1 MQSYTNIFFSLV
13 CLVVLTSTGFAQ
25 VTATSPQQPSSADT
39 SEAAVPDFPYIAQ
52 ITGDDVYVR
61 SGPGTN
67 HYPCGKLSKT
77 DTVTVVDTQ
86 FSWSCIIPPPG
97 SFSWISKQYV
107 RLDPANP
114 AKGIVTGD
122 SIRVWAGSADGN
134 PIHSRTMQ
142 FKLNKEDQVRL
153 LVGQEQ
159 GDYYKIAPPL
169 NAYLWVST
177 QYTRPIATVGPDS
190 EITESKDIP
199 PAVVPTDV
207 SIEARKLAEYYLM
220 ARQIKIEQAKPAS
233 KQNYELIKKMLL
245 EIANNKA
252 AGKATRYSKFAVEQI
267 KRFELAVNAE
277 KTVKLQD
284 DQLQKIKQRIDKDHA
299 AKIEKVPNLG
309 DFAVIGK
316 FQTSS
321 IYSAD
326 PQLIHYLVVDDS
338 GRILCYALP
347 QGQAAKMNLNNLIGR
362 KVGLLGTIEP
372 HPQTASALVKFTKI
386 QKLK

>member
-39 SEAAVPDFPYIAQ
+39 SEVAVPDFPYIAQ

-190 EITESKDIP
+190 EITESKDTP
-199 PAVVPTDV
+199 PAVVQTDV
-207 SIEARKLAEYYLM
+207 SLEARKLAEYYIM
-220 ARQIKIEQAKPAS
+220 ARQIKIEQAKPAA

-245 EIANNKA
+245 EIANNRA
-252 AGKATRYSKFAVEQI
+252 AGKATRYSKFALEQI

-326 PQLIHYLVVDDS
+326 PQLIHYLIFDDS

-347 QGQAAKMNLNNLIGR
+347 QGRAAKMNLNNLIGQ

-386 QKLK
+386 QKLN

>member
-1 MQSYTNIFFSLV
+1 MQSYTNIFFPLV
-13 CLVVLTSTGFAQ
+13 CLVVLMSTGFVQ
-25 VTATSPQQPSSADT
+25 VAATSTQQPSSADIN
-39 SEAAVPDFPYIAQ
+39 EAAIPDFPYIAQ
-52 ITGDDVYVR
+52 ITGDDVYIR

-67 HYPCGKLSKT
+67 HYSCGKLNKT

-107 RLDPANP
+107 RIDSAEP

-122 SIRVWAGSADGN
+122 SVRVWAGSADGN

-142 FKLNKEDQVRL
+142 FKLNKDDQVRL
-153 LVGQEQ
+153 IVGQDQ
-159 GDYYKIAPPL
+159 GDYYKIAPPP

-177 QYTRPIATVGPDS
+177 QYTRPIATVGPDA
-190 EITESKDIP
+190 EITESKDMP

-207 SIEARKLAEYYLM
+207 SVEARKLAEYYIM
-220 ARQIKIEQAKPAS
+220 AKQIKTEQAKPPD
-233 KQNYELIKKMLL
+233 KQNYELIKKKLL

-252 AGKATRYSKFAVEQI
+252 AGKAARYANFAIEQI
-267 KRFELAVNAE
+267 KRFELAVNVE

-299 AKIEKVPNLG
+299 AKIENVPNLG

-321 IYSAD
+321 IYNAD
-326 PQLIHYLVVDDS
+326 PKLIHYLVVDDS

-347 QGQAAKMNLNNLIGR
+347 QDRAAKMNLNNLIGQ
-362 KVGLLGTIEP
+362 KVGLLGSIEP
-372 HPQTASALVKFTKI
+372 HPQTSGALVKFTQI
-386 QKLK
+386 QKLN

>member
-1 MQSYTNIFFSLV
+1 MHSYTNIFFSLV

-25 VTATSPQQPSSADT
+25 VTATSPQQPSSANT

-190 EITESKDIP
+190 EITESKDTP

-207 SIEARKLAEYYLM
+207 SLEARKLAEYYLM
-220 ARQIKIEQAKPAS
+220 ARQIKIEQAKPAA
-233 KQNYELIKKMLL
+233 KQNYALIKKKLL

-252 AGKATRYSKFAVEQI
+252 AGKATRYSKFALQQI

>member
-1 MQSYTNIFFSLV
+1 MQSYTKIFFALV
-13 CLVVLTSTGFAQ
+13 CLIVLTSTGFAQ
-25 VTATSPQQPSSADT
+25 ATAPSPQQPASPDT
-39 SEAAVPDFPYIAQ
+39 SKAAVPDFPYIAQ
-52 ITGDDVYVR
+52 ITGDDVYIR

-77 DTVTVVDTQ
+77 DRVTVVDTQ

-97 SFSWISKQYV
+97 SFSWISKQYISA
-107 RLDPANP
+107 DSAEP

-122 SIRVWAGSADGN
+122 SVRVWAGSVDGN
-134 PIHSRTMQ
+134 PIHSKTVQ
-142 FKLNKEDQVRL
+142 FKLNKGEQVRL
-153 LVGQEQ
+153 IVGQEQ

-177 QYTRPIATVGPDS
+177 QYTRPLATVGPDS
-190 EITESKDIP
+190 EITEPKDMP

-207 SIEARKLAEYYLM
+207 SIEAKKLTEYYLM
-220 ARQIKIEQAKPAS
+220 ARQIKIEQAKPAAQ
-233 KQNYELIKKMLL
+233 QNYLLIKKKLL
-245 EIANNKA
+245 EIAKNKA
-252 AGKATRYSKFAVEQI
+252 AGKAARYSKFALEQI

-277 KTVKLQD
+277 KTVKFQG

-299 AKIEKVPNLG
+299 AKMEKVPNLG

-316 FQTSS
+316 FQPSS

-326 PQLIHYLVVDDS
+326 PQLIHYLIFDDS

-347 QGQAAKMNLNNLIGR
+347 QGQAAKMNLNNLTGR
-362 KVGLLGTIEP
+362 KVGLIGTIEP
-372 HPQTASALVKFTKI
+372 HPQTSSALVKFTKI
-386 QKLK
+386 QILK

>member
-39 SEAAVPDFPYIAQ
+39 SEVAVPDFPYIAQ

-190 EITESKDIP
+190 EITESKDTP
-199 PAVVPTDV
+199 PAVVQTDV
-207 SIEARKLAEYYLM
+207 SLEARKLAEYYIM
-220 ARQIKIEQAKPAS
+220 ARQIKIEQAKPAA
-233 KQNYELIKKMLL
+233 KQNYALIKKMLL

-326 PQLIHYLVVDDS
+326 PQLIHYLIFDDS

-347 QGQAAKMNLNNLIGR
+347 QGRAAKMNLNNLIGQ

>member
-1 MQSYTNIFFSLV
+1 
-13 CLVVLTSTGFAQ
+13 
-25 VTATSPQQPSSADT
+25 
-39 SEAAVPDFPYIAQ
+39 
-52 ITGDDVYVR
+52 
-61 SGPGTN
+61 
-67 HYPCGKLSKT
+67 
-77 DTVTVVDTQ
+77 
-86 FSWSCIIPPPG
+86 
-97 SFSWISKQYV
+97 
-107 RLDPANP
+107 
-114 AKGIVTGD
+114 
-122 SIRVWAGSADGN
+122 
-134 PIHSRTMQ
+134 MQ

-153 LVGQEQ
+153 MVGQEQ
-159 GDYYKIAPPL
+159 GDYYKIAPPP

-190 EITESKDIP
+190 EITDSKDMP

-207 SIEARKLAEYYLM
+207 SIEARKLAEYYIM
-220 ARQIKIEQAKPAS
+220 ARQIKIEQAKPAA
-233 KQNYELIKKMLL
+233 KQNYALIKKKLL

-252 AGKATRYSKFAVEQI
+252 AGKATRYSKFALEQI

-326 PQLIHYLVVDDS
+326 PQLIHYLVFDDS

-347 QGQAAKMNLNNLIGR
+347 QGRAAKMNLNNLIGR

-386 QKLK
+386 QKLN

>member
-52 ITGDDVYVR
+52 ITGDDVYIR

-122 SIRVWAGSADGN
+122 FVRVWAGSADGN

-190 EITESKDIP
+190 ETTEFKDMP
-199 PAVVPTDV
+199 PAVVQTDV
-207 SIEARKLAEYYLM
+207 SIEARKLTEYYLM
-220 ARQIKIEQAKPAS
+220 ARQIKIEQAKPAA
-233 KQNYELIKKMLL
+233 KQNYLLIKKMLL

-252 AGKATRYSKFAVEQI
+252 AGKATRYSKFALEQI

-326 PQLIHYLVVDDS
+326 PQLIHYLVFDDS

-347 QGQAAKMNLNNLIGR
+347 QGRAAKMNLNNLIGR
-362 KVGLLGTIEP
+362 KVGLIGTIEP
-372 HPQTASALVKFTKI
+372 HLQTSSALVKFTKI
-386 QKLK
+386 QKLN